1 MHHLLFIAIWP
12 HQLLLLSNYS
22 PILLVTTILISILTL
37 LWMIVIP
44 CSIMR
49 IVCWCI
55 LLTVELLMLVVG
67 IVVGIVDRLVV
78 DLIVVLDV
86 VIDTAG
92 VQHGVTEK
100 KHVVLADVLVSI
112 ILRRL
117 EQISFADAAKQ
128 SAIVTRRILA
138 RVIIITYALYFTIIV
153 ITVVWIISKARL
165 DRFELSQFWMLFNW
179 FISCGNTLILTMLL
193 WSDTTMV
200 KHFILIFVKVFFGDA
215 RVGELLGESLHP
227 RIVRVDFLSRAVRL
241 RSSKWIL

>member
-92 VQHGVTEK
+92 VQHGFTEK

-117 EQISFADAAKQ
+117 EQISFADATKQ

-138 RVIIITYALYFTIIV
+138 RVIITYALYFTIIV

-227 RIVRVDFLSRAVRL
+227 RIVRVDFFSRAVRL